1 MSTPD
6 LAPTDPRTFA
16 PDGQFDDDWD
26 DTPIT
31 PRARAPWLTKLLAV
45 AVVAGLAFVGGVY
58 AHKQWGS
65 SSSSS
70 ATGGTSAFAA
80 ARRAG
85 GFGGFSR
92 ASGAGSGGATGF
104 GSSGGATGFGGAASQ
119 PTSGQ
124 VSYIK
129 GSTLYVADL
138 TGGTVKVSTAGARV
152 SKTTTITPQL
162 IHPGDTVVVVGTKQ
176 ANGTIAA
183 TSITVG
189 GGVSALLGG
198 G

>member
-6 LAPTDPRTFA
+6 PASTDAQTFS
-16 PDGQFDDDWD
+16 PDGEYDDWD
-26 DTPIT
+26 DAPIT
-31 PRARAPWLTKLLAV
+31 PRARTPWVTKLLTL
-45 AVVAGLAFVGGVY
+45 AVVAGLAFVGGAY
-58 AHKQWGS
+58 AHKRWGTS

-70 ATGGTSAFAA
+70 TGTASAFA

-85 GFGGFSR
+85 SFGGFSR
-92 ASGAGSGGATGF
+92 GGGGTSGGAA
-104 GSSGGATGFGGAASQ
+104 GGLG
-119 PTSGQ
+119 TSGQ

-138 TGGTVKVSTAGARV
+138 TGGTVKVSTTGARV
-152 SKTTTITPQL
+152 SKTSTIAATL

-189 GGVSALLGG
+189 GGVSTLLGG

>member
-6 LAPTDPRTFA
+6 LAPTDPNLFA
-16 PDGQFDDDWD
+16 PDGEYDDWD

-65 SSSSS
+65 TGSSSGTGTTSS
-70 ATGGTSAFAA
+70 FAA

-92 ASGAGSGGATGF
+92 TGEAGGGAT
-104 GSSGGATGFGGAASQ
+104 GGATGFGGGGAASQ
-119 PTSGQ
+119 GTSGQ

-138 TGGTVKVSTAGARV
+138 AGGTVKVSTTGARV

-162 IHPGDTVVVVGTKQ
+162 IHPGDTVVVIGTKK

-189 GGVSALLGG
+189 GSVASLFAGQSSAGG
-198 G
+198 

>member
-1 MSTPD
+1 MSS
-6 LAPTDPRTFA
+6 LDPASTGSQTFS
-16 PDGQFDDDWD
+16 PDGEYDDWD
-26 DTPIT
+26 DAPIT
-31 PRARAPWLTKLLAV
+31 PRARTPWVTKILTLAI
-45 AVVAGLAFVGGVY
+45 VAGLAFVGGVY
-58 AHKQWGS
+58 AHKHWATSPS
-65 SSSSS
+65 SSSSG
-70 ATGGTSAFAA
+70 TGSAFAA

-92 ASGAGSGGATGF
+92 GGGSGGSTF
-104 GSSGGATGFGGAASQ
+104 GGGAAAGRG
-119 PTSGQ
+119 TAGQ
-124 VSYIK
+124 VSYVK

-138 TGGTVKVSTAGARV
+138 TGGTIKVSTAGARI
-152 SKTTTITPQL
+152 SKTSTIAPDL

>member
-6 LAPTDPRTFA
+6 PTPADRPTFS
-16 PDGQFDDDWD
+16 PDGEYDDWD
-26 DTPIT
+26 EAPIT
-31 PRARAPWLTKLLAV
+31 PRARTPWVTKLLTL
-45 AVVAGLAFVGGVY
+45 AVVAGLAFVGGAY
-58 AHKQWGS
+58 AHKHWGTS
-65 SSSSS
+65 SSSPSTGS
-70 ATGGTSAFAA
+70 ASASALAA
-80 ARRAG
+80 ARRSG
-85 GFGGFSR
+85 GFGGF
-92 ASGAGSGGATGF
+92 GGGGGGATN
-104 GSSGGATGFGGAASQ
+104 GGARAASGLG
-119 PTSGQ
+119 TSGQ

-138 TGGTVKVSTAGARV
+138 TGGTVKVSTTGARV
-152 SKTTTITPQL
+152 SKTSTIAATL

-198 G
+198 S

>member
-1 MSTPD
+1 MSTSD
-6 LAPTDPRTFA
+6 PTPADRPTFS
-16 PDGQFDDDWD
+16 PDGEYDDWD
-26 DTPIT
+26 DAPIT
-31 PRARAPWLTKLLAV
+31 PRARTPWLTKLLTL

-58 AHKQWGS
+58 THKQWGT
-65 SSSSS
+65 SSSS
-70 ATGGTSAFAA
+70 ASNGSASAFAA

-92 ASGAGSGGATGF
+92 GGGVTTGAA
-104 GSSGGATGFGGAASQ
+104 GAASGLG
-119 PTSGQ
+119 TSGQ

-138 TGGTVKVSTAGARV
+138 TGGTVKVSTTGARV
-152 SKTTTITPQL
+152 SKTSTIAPTL
-162 IHPGDTVVVVGTKQ
+162 IHPGDTVVVVGAKQ

>member
-1 MSTPD
+1 MSTSETGPI
-6 LAPTDPRTFA
+6 APQTFS
-16 PDGQFDDDWD
+16 PDGEYDGWD
-26 DTPIT
+26 DAPIT
-31 PRARAPWLTKLLAV
+31 PRARMPWITKLLIL

-58 AHKQWGS
+58 ANKHWGTS

-70 ATGGTSAFAA
+70 TGTAAAFAA
-80 ARRAG
+80 ARRAR
-85 GFGGFSR
+85 GFGGF
-92 ASGAGSGGATGF
+92 APGSGVTN
-104 GSSGGATGFGGAASQ
+104 GGAGAASGLGASGLGASGLG
-119 PTSGQ
+119 TSGQ

-138 TGGTVKVSTAGARV
+138 TGGTVKVSTTGARV
-152 SKTTTITPQL
+152 SKTSTIAPTL

-176 ANGTIAA
+176 ANGTVVA

>member
-1 MSTPD
+1 MSSPD
-6 LAPTDPRTFA
+6 PASTGSQTFS
-16 PDGQFDDDWD
+16 PDGEYDDWD
-26 DTPIT
+26 DAPIT
-31 PRARAPWLTKLLAV
+31 PRARTPWVTKILTLAI
-45 AVVAGLAFVGGVY
+45 VAGLAFVGGVY
-58 AHKQWGS
+58 AHKHWGTNS
-65 SSSSS
+65 SSST
-70 ATGGTSAFAA
+70 TGTGSAFAA

-92 ASGAGSGGATGF
+92 SGGSTTFGGGATAGQ
-104 GSSGGATGFGGAASQ
+104 GTA
-119 PTSGQ
+119 GQ

-138 TGGTVKVSTAGARV
+138 TGGTTKVSTAGARI
-152 SKTTTITPQL
+152 SKTSTISPGL
-162 IHPGDTVVVVGTKQ
+162 IHPGDTVVVVGTKR

-189 GGVSALLGG
+189 GGASALLGG

>member
-6 LAPTDPRTFA
+6 PAPTDPQTFSA
-16 PDGQFDDDWD
+16 DGEYDDWD
-26 DTPIT
+26 DAPIM
-31 PRARAPWLTKLLAV
+31 PRARMPWVTRLLTF

-58 AHKQWGS
+58 AHKHWGTS

-70 ATGGTSAFAA
+70 TGTGAASGFAA

-92 ASGAGSGGATGF
+92 GGGGTG
-104 GSSGGATGFGGAASQ
+104 GGAAGSLG
-119 PTSGQ
+119 TSGQ

-138 TGGTVKVSTAGARV
+138 TGGTVKVSTTGARV
-152 SKTTTITPQL
+152 SKTSTIAPTL
-162 IHPGDTVVVVGTKQ
+162 IHPGDTVVVVGTKR
-176 ANGTIAA
+176 ANGTVAA

-189 GGVSALLGG
+189 GGVSALLAGG
-198 G
+198 